1 MLIHVLEGC
10 QKKCNS
16 YLAQWAL
23 DGSSSRRRQVRWVR
37 CRDFGGCWIVWWET
51 PCSDLL
57 CSISSTAAIR
67 SSAAPYVEVM
77 VPNWIR
83 RGWLAPNGFHG
94 FVELR
99 RRLLFW
105 GKREAPR
112 CNSHSWVGF
121 SSKTTE
127 NQNEF
132 YPNEFVR
139 SDSELI
145 SSWLGLDH
153 LRSEWNQLQ
162 FESNFRRCSM
172 TRAANQSWWLWTG
185 FVRVDWFATD
195 SWFLRS
201 LFFSFFLSFETVGKQ
216 KDDRRSLEPCEG
228 LSSFLRSLSGWT
240 LLLSVTTLPWQL
252 PSKKNSHRRAHVSR
266 TSFARSFSTG
276 QSRSSLT
283 LPFQG
288 TWWWWMA
295 GGWGGEES
303 DNKKLSYL
311 MIRCDLTKNNR

>member
-99 RRLLFW
+99 RRLLFR

-112 CNSHSWVGF
+112 CNSHSRVGF

-201 LFFSFFLSFETVGKQ
+201 LFFSFFFVIRNRWQTK
-216 KDDRRSLEPCEG
+216 RRSPIAWTLRRPFVVFTVVIRMDTFAFGYHVAMATAVEEKLPSEG
-228 LSSFLRSLSGWT
+228 TRFEDVVRSFIFDRTKSFLVDVAFPGNVVVVDGGGLR
-240 LLLSVTTLPWQL
+240 
-252 PSKKNSHRRAHVSR
+252 
-266 TSFARSFSTG
+266 
-276 QSRSSLT
+276 
-283 LPFQG
+283 
-288 TWWWWMA
+288 
-295 GGWGGEES
+295 GWGVWQ
-303 DNKKLSYL
+303 
-311 MIRCDLTKNNR
+311 